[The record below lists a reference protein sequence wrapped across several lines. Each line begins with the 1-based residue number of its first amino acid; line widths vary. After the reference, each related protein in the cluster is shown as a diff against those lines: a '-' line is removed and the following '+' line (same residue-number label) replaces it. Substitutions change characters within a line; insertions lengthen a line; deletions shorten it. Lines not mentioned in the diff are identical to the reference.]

1 MNPETGFWFFQLR
14 DVINV
19 AVLVATIFAIIWG
32 PIRAVQITRQN
43 DDERMKRERRFNVFY
58 SLMKTRRMTLH
69 QDHVMALNTVLVDF
83 YGCEKIEKA
92 YKEYIKL
99 LNRPFPAVG
108 DPKFDSFYED
118 IDNARYDLLHEI
130 GAELGYKY
138 DKRELVQ
145 FSYTPKG
152 WNDEQILNSR
162 LRELLIGVLGG
173 NAPLPVTDFEK
184 LRRSRGIY
192 PPAPPVN
199 AAE

>member
-1 MNPETGFWFFQLR
+1 
-14 DVINV
+14 I
-19 AVLVATIFAIIWG
+19 
-32 PIRAVQITRQN
+32 
-43 DDERMKRERRFNVFY
+43 KRERRFHVFY

-99 LNRPFPAVG
+99 LNRPFPAIN
-108 DPKFDSFYED
+108 DPKIDSFYEEL
-118 IDNARYDLLHEI
+118 DNARYDLLHEI
-130 GAELGYKY
+130 GAELGYNY

-145 FSYTPKG
+145 FSYTPQG
-152 WNDEQILNSR
+152 WSNEQILNSR

-173 NAPLPVTDFEK
+173 STPLPVIDFER
-184 LRRSRGIY
+184 LRQARGIF
-192 PPAPPVN
+192 PPAPPAN